1 MFIPIWILALAAAVA
16 LGWVVWSLQAAAGRN
31 PLPFPDRGSRIF
43 AAASAEGKDAVVAL
57 LARHRVE
64 ERFRMDT
71 PGVLRSILW
80 DGTIINVSTPEV
92 IAQLEG
98 ASAAIGLVSAR
109 PERSAEEAA
118 AFLRERGFNARVVVG
133 VEPGVPVAFVLTDA
147 LAGSAINFRRHVL
160 RMPRPKPAPKS
171 R

>member
-1 MFIPIWILALAAAVA
+1 MFIPIWALALAAVIA
-16 LGWVVWSLQAAAGRN
+16 LGWVWWSLRAVAGRN
-31 PLPFPDRGSRIF
+31 PLPFPDGGSRIF
-43 AAASAEGKDAVVAL
+43 AAASAEGKEAVVAL
-57 LARHRVE
+57 LARHGVE

-92 IAQLEG
+92 IVRLDG
-98 ASAAIGLVSAR
+98 ASAAIGLVSAD

-118 AFLRERGFNARVVVG
+118 AFLRERGFNARVVAG

-160 RMPRPKPAPKS
+160 RMPKPKPAPKP

>member
-1 MFIPIWILALAAAVA
+1 MFIPIWALALVA
-16 LGWVVWSLQAAAGRN
+16 LGWVWWSLRAAAGRN

-43 AAASAEGKDAVVAL
+43 AAASPEGKEAVVAL
-57 LARHRVE
+57 LARHGVE

-92 IAQLEG
+92 IAQLDG
-98 ASAAIGLVSAR
+98 ASAAIGLVSAD
-109 PERSAEEAA
+109 PERSAQEAA
-118 AFLRERGFNARVVVG
+118 AFLHERGFHARVVVG

-147 LAGSAINFRRHVL
+147 LVGSAINFRRHVL
-160 RMPRPKPAPKS
+160 RMPKPKPAPKA